1 MSNMFINFKLIAA
14 AMTAKLNEHFGIKSQ
29 KGVTIIEY
37 ALLGSLIAAALV
49 LSLQGLE
56 TDIEGLFSNLGAAL
70 N

>member
-1 MSNMFINFKLIAA
+1 MSNIFVAIKLVSASL
-14 AMTAKLNEHFGIKSQ
+14 TAKLNEHFGVKSQ

-56 TDIEGLFSNLGAAL
+56 TDIEGLFSDLGAAL
-70 N
+70 